1 MQQFPYPAYPPV
13 PPRPVVTDEMIR
25 QNEKKKLRSKSNGLG
40 FLILTY
46 YSSLQ
51 VSAIGIMLLFNAF
64 GISLTD
70 NHVAEYLLDI
80 AASVFAALIPG
91 LIYLAAS
98 GYRLRDS
105 FKNTHVGPMLLIPL
119 VLLGM
124 GCSMAANMLTQLFI
138 NNISLFGLENHAGEI
153 DISSH
158 TPLEIVLS
166 VIAIAIVPAFAE
178 EFVFRGIVL
187 GSLKKYGTAFAVV
200 VSSIMFS
207 AMHSNTTQIVFV
219 FFLGTIFG
227 VVDVITDSIVPSLVL
242 HFLNNFFAT
251 LMDLLTKSNVFDETT
266 TYTLYYIVTFLFC
279 IGGVFSFLYLYKA
292 KRDIFRI
299 TNKDKPEYRYAE
311 KLTLKD
317 KYNAFFINAG
327 MMISMSIFLLMTIL
341 NFFPGVS

>member
-1 MQQFPYPAYPPV
+1 
-13 PPRPVVTDEMIR
+13 
-25 QNEKKKLRSKSNGLG
+25 
-40 FLILTY
+40 
-46 YSSLQ
+46 
-51 VSAIGIMLLFNAF
+51 
-64 GISLTD
+64 
-70 NHVAEYLLDI
+70 
-80 AASVFAALIPG
+80 
-91 LIYLAAS
+91 
-98 GYRLRDS
+98 
-105 FKNTHVGPMLLIPL
+105 
-119 VLLGM
+119 
-124 GCSMAANMLTQLFI
+124 
-138 NNISLFGLENHAGEI
+138 
-153 DISSH
+153 
-158 TPLEIVLS
+158 
-166 VIAIAIVPAFAE
+166 
-178 EFVFRGIVL
+178 
-187 GSLKKYGTAFAVV
+187 
-200 VSSIMFS
+200 
-207 AMHSNTTQIVFV
+207 MHSNTTQIVFV

-311 KLTLKD
+311 RLTLKD

>member
-46 YSSLQ
+46 YSTLQ
-51 VSAIGIMLLFNAF
+51 VSAIGIVLLFQAF
-64 GISLTD
+64 GISIAS

-91 LIYLAAS
+91 LIYLGAS

-105 FKNTHVGPMLLIPL
+105 FKNTHVTPTLLIPL

-311 KLTLKD
+311 RLTLKD

>member
-1 MQQFPYPAYPPV
+1 M
-13 PPRPVVTDEMIR
+13 
-25 QNEKKKLRSKSNGLG
+25 
-40 FLILTY
+40 
-46 YSSLQ
+46 
-51 VSAIGIMLLFNAF
+51 
-64 GISLTD
+64 
-70 NHVAEYLLDI
+70 
-80 AASVFAALIPG
+80 
-91 LIYLAAS
+91 
-98 GYRLRDS
+98 
-105 FKNTHVGPMLLIPL
+105 
-119 VLLGM
+119 
-124 GCSMAANMLTQLFI
+124 
-138 NNISLFGLENHAGEI
+138 
-153 DISSH
+153 
-158 TPLEIVLS
+158 
-166 VIAIAIVPAFAE
+166 IAIAIVPAFAE